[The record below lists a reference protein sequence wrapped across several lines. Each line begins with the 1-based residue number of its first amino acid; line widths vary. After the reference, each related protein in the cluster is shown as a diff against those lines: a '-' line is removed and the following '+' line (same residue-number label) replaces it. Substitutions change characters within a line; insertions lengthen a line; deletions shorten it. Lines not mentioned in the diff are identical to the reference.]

1 MVEEQTVVSFGEK
14 QDGKEYIHRPAVY
27 AVIVNE
33 QQEVAVVRSRG
44 MLLLPGGGMEK
55 DESREECLRRECAEE
70 LGYDIEIGPFIGCAA
85 QYLVSHLNG
94 EPLKIIGYFYRAV
107 LGEPNGCKSEP
118 DHELDWL
125 PVEEAASS
133 MYTEFAAWAIRY
145 ESDRSFSGQ
154 NSVLAKY
161 VGG

>member
-1 MVEEQTVVSFGEK
+1 MVEEQEVISFGMKLEATEY
-14 QDGKEYIHRPAVY
+14 KERPAVY
-27 AVIVNE
+27 AVIMNE
-33 QQEVAVVRSRG
+33 RHEVAVVRSRG
-44 MLLLPGGGMEK
+44 MLLLPGGGMEG

-107 LGEPNGCKSEP
+107 LGEPNGRQSEP

-125 PVEEAASS
+125 PWAKAASG
-133 MYTEFAAWAIRY
+133 MYTEFAAWAIR
-145 ESDRSFSGQ
+145 SCAS
-154 NSVLAKY
+154 
-161 VGG
+161 